1 MRTIVT
7 VIGNKDS
14 GRALR
19 MKGSRTK
26 TRYLVDLDS
35 MIETHL
41 FQLQQDLG
49 LPCDVFRAC
58 NNLLWL
64 VYLGTRR
71 NEELRKD
78 KIAC

>member
-1 MRTIVT
+1 MRMIVI

-26 TRYLVDLDS
+26 THYLVDLDS
-35 MIETHL
+35 MIETYL

-49 LPCDVFRAC
+49 FPCDAFRAC
-58 NNLLWL
+58 NNLL
-64 VYLGTRR
+64 
-71 NEELRKD
+71 
-78 KIAC
+78 